1 MGFNAEENKNVT
13 ILAPIWGFASCGLP
27 SEWMALKGFREIR
40 PLKADLTGTRTTVV
54 RVQGSSMEG
63 DRIFEGDWAICYRIF
78 ERQEIEKFSGLPF
91 LVTLPDGPAI
101 KRVIVASHG
110 SIHLKSSNPRFKD
123 IRVATEDL
131 QVFAVVMR
139 VERDFI

>member
-1 MGFNAEENKNVT
+1 MEINAKENKNVT
-13 ILAPIWGFASCGLP
+13 ILAPIWGFATCGLP
-27 SEWMALKGFREIR
+27 TEWIPLKGFREVR
-40 PLKADLTGTRTTVV
+40 PLKADPTGTRTTVV
-54 RVQGSSMEG
+54 RVHGSSMEG
-63 DRIFEGDWAICYRIF
+63 DRIFEGDWAICFRIF
-78 ERQEIEKFSGLPF
+78 ERQDVEKFSGLPF
-91 LVTLPDGPAI
+91 LITLPDGPAI
-101 KRVIVASHG
+101 KRVISAPYG